1 MDYQGITF
9 KGNDRK
15 AMAVKAMVS
24 EIEGLHKT
32 KKLKQAQKNVHTKS
46 SYQFMYEFPDKDV
59 FKDATRVVYSYI
71 DRQAGFNNHDREK
84 VRTFIRSFIP
94 LCFNVGNVEPEGVSH
109 YLDENDDDEMMDD
122 DDDAQ
127 STNTEDS
134 ESDAARSPSSASNK
148 RSTSPSPRRSRRG
161 RNQEDDHTMDLL
173 RDVLTKNKVALDEM
187 GPVNVRDTVPA
198 TASMSS
204 ESADDV
210 DIPVKTESPPPA
222 ESLDQQQHPLKQE
235 PANEPKPEDA
245 TPSPSYNEKL
255 LAAAAMATAP
265 EIRKRQVY
273 SFFCNTTFYAF
284 FRLFEVSNPS

>member
-1 MDYQGITF
+1 LDYQGITF

-32 KKLKQAQKNVHTKS
+32 KKLKQTQKNVLTKS
-46 SYQFMYEFPDKDV
+46 HYQFMYEFPDKDV

-109 YLDENDDDEMMDD
+109 YLDDNDDDEMMDD

-134 ESDAARSPSSASNK
+134 ESDAARSPSSAK

-187 GPVNVRDTVPA
+187 GPVNVRDTLPA
-198 TASMSS
+198 STTS

-210 DIPVKTESPPPA
+210 DIPVKTESPP
-222 ESLDQQQHPLKQE
+222 ESLHQQQQSVKQE
-235 PANEPKPEDA
+235 PASQVEEA
-245 TPSPSYNEKL
+245 SSPSHNEKL

-265 EIRKRQVY
+265 ELRKRQVY

-284 FRLFEVSNPS
+284 FRLFEVSMLSCLLLI